1 VNNEL
6 NEYIDQLFD
15 ENLEMVKRREEWIIN
30 SKFEPRLRESQRKL
44 EEIQKQVKEEQQKM
58 TTQ

>member
-1 VNNEL
+1 MNNEL